1 MSTLSAIVLGIA
13 WGTALLLL
21 LCAWRTWRMS
31 PEAWWRAQ
39 RDINRHVIAAARG
52 ATGDGVLPA
61 TASGRQPDARD
72 LKSKVEQLEESA
84 RRQQAALIA
93 ARDAIEQ
100 VECPQQHQVVD
111 VLRKINAALR
121 QK

>member
-1 MSTLSAIVLGIA
+1 MACCLQQHL
-13 WGTALLLL
+13 
-21 LCAWRTWRMS
+21 
-31 PEAWWRAQ
+31 
-39 RDINRHVIAAARG
+39 DDNRIIAALARE
-52 ATGDGVLPA
+52 AH
-61 TASGRQPDARD
+61 D